1 MAEDG
6 VHIDLGELGQEL
18 KSLDREFAT
27 AIRKQV
33 RTAVSEAGAAVLGQ
47 ARSNASWS
55 SRIPAATKLTT
66 SYSAKRAGITIR
78 TSKTRAP
85 HARPFEFGNKNTYAE
100 ARVKEL
106 GTRTIRLLNGREVTY
121 VRRRKAMAQ
130 MRAKGEHGRGLRHPV
145 FDAETPP
152 TRVTEVGTRPY
163 LFPAVASREAGTTA
177 AFQAAIDKAV
187 REAGFH

>member
-18 KSLDREFAT
+18 KNLDRAFAA

-66 SYSAKRAGITIR
+66 SFSARRAGVTIR

-85 HARPFEFGNKNTYAE
+85 HARPFEKTGGGSSFRHKVFGRDEWVDQQA
-100 ARVKEL
+100 
-106 GTRTIRLLNGREVTY
+106 
-121 VRRRKAMAQ
+121 
-130 MRAKGEHGRGLRHPV
+130 
-145 FDAETPP
+145 
-152 TRVTEVGTRPY
+152 RPY
-163 LFPAVASREAGTTA
+163 LFPAVESRDAGTNA

-187 REAGFH
+187 RQAGFQ